1 MSFYQNISGIRH
13 WLIISFGVPI
23 YISLCTI
30 LLSGCSFFISSA
42 TVGMTKNLSWFWLIR
57 HYPPSRLASFTFLT
71 PFFGV
76 FAGGLLLNEPMTSSL
91 LLALVLVGVGIYL
104 VNRPNAE

>member
-1 MSFYQNISGIRH
+1 MSFYQNISSIRH

-42 TVGMTKNLSWFWLIR
+42 TVGMTKNLSQAI
-57 HYPPSRLASFTFLT
+57 YNNNDLAT
-71 PFFGV
+71 V
-76 FAGGLLLNEPMTSSL
+76 KAGSPAYLLMVDSMLP
-91 LLALVLVGVGIYL
+91 GI
-104 VNRPNAE
+104 PADG